1 MGDLERAQKAYE
13 RVLNMNPL
21 SWRALTQAAH
31 VCRCREDYPRVSL
44 AVLPIAQFPI

>member
-31 VCRCREDYPRVSL
+31 VCRCREDYPRVSSTYMIL
-44 AVLPIAQFPI
+44 IIIS